1 MWGRQSFDETGDA
14 LYTRSIIS
22 TGKGWHIIMVT
33 FFIFQS
39 VKFWL
44 CTILTIVQYIFL
56 FKQEGLVHDR
66 FGPHRELVRDVLKN
80 RETLCLTLS

>member
-1 MWGRQSFDETGDA
+1 
-14 LYTRSIIS
+14 
-22 TGKGWHIIMVT
+22 MVT
-33 FFIFQS
+33 SQS

-80 RETLCLTLS
+80 RETLCVTLS